1 LLRIVFVGGTSAF
14 GHRIVNT
21 LNWLKVD
28 KVLMTSPKDKL
39 WVLYVVDQMSEK
51 FGGID
56 GVTKLEKLIFLCSK
70 RLHGKSQSLQSIE
83 FESWFYGPRDPG
95 GSYDLETNLM
105 LGHYEIDDKGS
116 AIRLEITEKCT
127 RFVHGIKSILSLE
140 PDYEKTEDEID
151 EELKISGGK
160 SLSQIL
166 QDERIKTAKE
176 KFWKEK
182 V

>member
-1 LLRIVFVGGTSAF
+1 
-14 GHRIVNT
+14 
-21 LNWLKVD
+21 
-28 KVLMTSPKDKL
+28 M
-39 WVLYVVDQMSEK
+39 
-51 FGGID
+51 
-56 GVTKLEKLIFLCSK
+56 
-70 RLHGKSQSLQSIE
+70 
-83 FESWFYGPRDPG
+83 
-95 GSYDLETNLM
+95 
-105 LGHYEIDDKGS
+105 
-116 AIRLEITEKCT
+116 
-127 RFVHGIKSILSLE
+127 RFVHGIKGILSLE